1 MIKNCRCFLRSIM
14 IKKFLSAGVVFLVT
28 LASISELKADYIV
41 DFTPDGLHPNVTR
54 SIVVGDFTGTNPAS
68 AGSSLVT
75 SSSNL
80 LWVAED
86 GGTRTGSVRY
96 DFANGLNDFLGGLT
110 YSQPNLLV
118 RFEVAMDTTIRS
130 LAGGGGQF
138 TITGRI
144 FDTGAT
150 TGTVFSTLT
159 TVQSGG
165 QRVVMNTTR
174 TMQDLQTNDIDAVE
188 WTISYSGG
196 GSLGFKN
203 DFTFGNSL
211 GLIAAPEPTSAAM
224 IGCALVGLVAR
235 RRRKS

>member
-1 MIKNCRCFLRSIM
+1 M

-28 LASISELKADYIV
+28 LAPISELKADYIV

-110 YSQPNLLV
+110 DSKPFSLV

-130 LAGGGGQF
+130 SASGQF
-138 TITGRI
+138 TITGRY

-159 TVQSGG
+159 NVQSGG

>member
-1 MIKNCRCFLRSIM
+1 MFRKI
-14 IKKFLSAGVVFLVT
+14 LSASVVL
-28 LASISELKADYIV
+28 LAVLSLSSQSKADYIV
-41 DFTPDGLHPNVTR
+41 DFTSAGLNPSVTR
-54 SIVVGDFTGTNPAS
+54 SIVVGNFTGTNPGLP
-68 AGSSLVT
+68 GSSLVT

-96 DFANGLNDFLGGLT
+96 DFTNGLYDFLGGPKT
-110 YSQPNLLV
+110 YPQPNPNSFV

-130 LAGGGGQF
+130 GASGQF
-138 TITGRI
+138 TITGRY
-144 FDTGAT
+144 FDAGAT

-159 TVQSGG
+159 NVQSGG
-165 QRVVMNTTR
+165 QNVVMETTR
-174 TMQDLQTNDIDAVE
+174 SMQDLATTDIDAVE

-203 DFTFGNSL
+203 DFRFGNSL

-224 IGCALVGLVAR
+224 IGCALLGLVSR

>member
-1 MIKNCRCFLRSIM
+1 M
-14 IKKFLSAGVVFLVT
+14 IKKFLFAATVFSVALV
-28 LASISELKADYIV
+28 SISQSRADYIV
-41 DFTPDGLHPNVTR
+41 DFTGAGLHPSVTR
-54 SIVVGDFTGTNPAS
+54 TIVVGDFTGTNPAIP
-68 AGSSLVT
+68 GSSLVT

-96 DFANGLNDFLGGLT
+96 DFNNGLNDFLGGLNA
-110 YSQPNLLV
+110 SKPFSLV

-130 LAGGGGQF
+130 GGGQYS
-138 TITGRI
+138 ITGRY

-150 TGTVFSTLT
+150 TGTVFSTLSN
-159 TVQSGG
+159 VQSGG

-174 TMQDLQTNDIDAVE
+174 TMQQLQTNDIDAVE

-196 GSLGFKN
+196 GSVGFKN
-203 DFTFGNSL
+203 DFQFGNSL

-224 IGCALVGLVAR
+224 IGCVLVGLVAR
-235 RRRKS
+235 RRRKA

>member
-1 MIKNCRCFLRSIM
+1 M
-14 IKKFLSAGVVFLVT
+14 IKKLSLSFLICVLVFVFSSQANADFVT
-28 LASISELKADYIV
+28 M
-41 DFTPDGLHPNVTR
+41 DFVTGTNPNVTR
-54 SIVVGDFTGTNPAS
+54 TIVGGDFTGTSPG
-68 AGSSLVT
+68 AGSYRVT
-75 SSSNL
+75 SASDI

-96 DFANGLNDFLGGLT
+96 DFGNGLNDFLGGLT

-159 TVQSGG
+159 NVQSGG